1 MPFSPPWVKESSSL
15 RCQNFRGVSKPDSVV
30 TVSRRVCLVS
40 QTPILSSFIDPVRSM
55 SNRIWHDGDTR
66 HLLSKGICAFCLFP
80 VVTCPSNSPLG
91 ITCLSWFD
99 GLQCLRFITDTLG
112 PTSPHLTHPTPP
124 YSYEIAATQGINDLN
139 FKAQQLIPVDRS
151 QVYKS
156 PHGFV
161 PTRDSVT
168 RQVCERSDIFLKHKI
183 WAFA

>member
-1 MPFSPPWVKESSSL
+1 M
-15 RCQNFRGVSKPDSVV
+15 
-30 TVSRRVCLVS
+30 VS
-40 QTPILSSFIDPVRSM
+40 QTPILSSFIDPVRFM

-66 HLLSKGICAFCLFP
+66 HLLSKVICAFCLFP

-99 GLQCLRFITDTLG
+99 GLQCLRFITDTSG

-139 FKAQQLIPVDRS
+139 FKAQQLIPADRS

-156 PHGFV
+156 SHGFV

-183 WAFA
+183 